1 MPELADAALLHPRLP
16 PQRCQVW
23 ERLGRVIQG
32 LLGKKLADEAALG
45 VVAEDIT
52 AGEILGEYLGEFEH
66 VCAVPA
72 LRPRNE
78 GSRLV
83 MRQPP
88 ERPSHS
94 IRIAINGERMG
105 CLMRFVNHSCAPVAQ
120 FGEVANGPRT
130 TVVVAVTHDVL
141 QGEEITAD
149 YGEDL
154 WFVCR
159 CGHKNCC
166 HRDIQDQRN
175 P

>member
-1 MPELADAALLHPRLP
+1 
-16 PQRCQVW
+16 
-23 ERLGRVIQG
+23 
-32 LLGKKLADEAALG
+32 
-45 VVAEDIT
+45 VVAAEDIT
-52 AGEILGEYLGEFEH
+52 AILGEYLGEFEH
-66 VCAVPA
+66 VSAVLA

-78 GSRLV
+78 GFRLV

-94 IRIAINGERMG
+94 IRIAINAESIGG
-105 CLMRFVNHSCAPVAQ
+105 LMRFVNHSCVPVAQ
-120 FGEVANGPRT
+120 FVEVANGRRT
-130 TVVVAVTHDVL
+130 TVVVAATHDVL
-141 QGEEITAD
+141 EGEEITPD